1 MSHTES
7 PLSEDLLGS
16 ERECLVEILAI
27 DRDKGLAEKFID
39 MDALSVALFEGIL
52 AYSPTM
58 KIKGLATTGELGH
71 ADWVEPAGLRLAEL
85 AGALKEASLDG
96 AEAIALLI
104 ESGVGT
110 FLSLIHNGGHD
121 VSITIN

>member
-39 MDALSVALFEGIL
+39 MDALAVAFLVGVL
-52 AYSPTM
+52 AYFPTM
-58 KIKGLATTGELGH
+58 
-71 ADWVEPAGLRLAEL
+71 
-85 AGALKEASLDG
+85 
-96 AEAIALLI
+96 
-104 ESGVGT
+104 
-110 FLSLIHNGGHD
+110 
-121 VSITIN
+121 